1 MSSLSMKINVK
12 LGGSNAFLSE
22 SLQIDDMSTIVFGAD
37 VTHPLVDDD
46 LNPSI
51 AALVANID
59 PQWTRFVSCVRR
71 QKSRKEVMHDLEGM
85 VLELLKNFVD
95 HK

>member
-1 MSSLSMKINVK
+1 MKINVK
-12 LGGSNAFLSE
+12 LGGSNVFLLDQ
-22 SLQIDDMSTIVFGAD
+22 LQIDDLSTIVFGAD

-59 PQWTRFVSCVRR
+59 PQLTKFVSCVRR
-71 QKSRKEVMHDLEGM
+71 QKSRKEVMYDLEDM
-85 VLELLKNFVD
+85 FLELLEYFCDEK
-95 HK
+95 